1 MKYLL
6 VLLTIILFGCRPFVG
21 SYCYLEN
28 PSSDGS
34 VKCDWAQTII
44 MPTIPESRDNKLFH
58 QHPRVMA
65 KSYVGKMK
73 NNDFHGQGKLIF
85 NDGRSFRGEWK
96 DGKISKGTL
105 ITQSG
110 TYVGTFNTVYDKYR
124 KIINWLR
131 HGKGTMTTNNGSKY
145 VGEWKNNRVNGKG
158 TLTTPDGS
166 KYVGEIVNGMYHGQ
180 GTFTLP
186 DGQKYVGEFERSA
199 YTYGTFF
206 IEGKK
211 YPREKSGGTRWSFGG
226 VPKSFMKY
234 ARTDTNTGNV
244 YLGKHPILSLK

>member
-6 VLLTIILFGCRPFVG
+6 VILSIILFGCMRPFVG

-34 VKCDWAQTII
+34 VKCDWAQTLI

-85 NDGRSFRGEWK
+85 NDGRSYEGDWK
-96 DGKISKGTL
+96 DGKILKGTL

-110 TYVGTFNTVYDKYR
+110 TYVGTFITVYDKYR
-124 KIINWLR
+124 RMIGWLP
-131 HGKGTMTTNNGSKY
+131 HGKGTITFNELT
-145 VGEWKNNRVNGKG
+145 G
-158 TLTTPDGS
+158 TREG
-166 KYVGEIVNGMYHGQ
+166 G
-180 GTFTLP
+180 
-186 DGQKYVGEFERSA
+186 KYVGEFDNGFA
-199 YTYGTFF
+199 HGQ
-206 IEGKK
+206 
-211 YPREKSGGTRWSFGG
+211 GTRYYEFQSKTSGRVVGTWRKSIAHSTSAVWDAKVYAPDTATSTTSDVFRYECVQAQNKSNGLNCGTIHLNFARKFG
-226 VPKSFMKY
+226 KTY
-234 ARTDTNTGNV
+234 
-244 YLGKHPILSLK
+244 ILQD